1 MLCIVQINMLFFYI
15 YIIMACA
22 QTIAL
27 APALTGELTQNGT
40 PAETDT
46 SFENSIQQMHE
57 LHSLYKGTQCNIGM
71 L

>member
-1 MLCIVQINMLFFYI
+1 MNYALYSTNKYAFFFI
-15 YIIMACA
+15 RMACA

-27 APALTGELTQNGT
+27 TGELTQKGT

-46 SFENSIQQMHE
+46 SFENSMQRMHE